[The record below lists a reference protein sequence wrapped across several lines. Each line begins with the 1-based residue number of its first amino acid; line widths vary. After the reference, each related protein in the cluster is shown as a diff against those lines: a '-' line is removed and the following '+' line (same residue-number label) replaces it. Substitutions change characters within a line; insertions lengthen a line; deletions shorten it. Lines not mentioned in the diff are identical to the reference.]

1 MALMQVAATK
11 AATVKTSA
19 AGGAFAGKTLGLGL
33 GLGAWGPVA
42 LGLIGAAAVYGYVR
56 SRKAEQSQTE
66 EELELAAFI
75 AGA

>member
-1 MALMQVAATK
+1 MQVAVSK
-11 AATVKTSA
+11 AATVKSSA

-33 GLGAWGPVA
+33 GLGAWGPIA
-42 LGLIGAAAVYGYVR
+42 LGVIGAVAVYGYVR

-66 EELELAAFI
+66 EELELAAVI